1 MIIINKS
8 NSENNEMHEGHIM
21 CAGAKLHTTNVGLS
35 YEYRVVNNFLFINQK
50 NSFFLREKKSVDLL
64 FD

>member
-1 MIIINKS
+1 
-8 NSENNEMHEGHIM
+8 MHEGHIM